1 MSFKKKAVGCKRGV
15 VVMYA
20 TTPEEAES
28 IMWIW
33 DLPVSVRIYIHV
45 DKKLRLGW
53 GWEWGKGE
61 GRGRGNPGTGPG
73 CEAQDLGPCTL
84 LA

>member
-45 DKKLRLGW
+45 DKHVRSYRWVDRYMSTRGVNCS
-53 GWEWGKGE
+53 GE
-61 GRGRGNPGTGPG
+61 R
-73 CEAQDLGPCTL
+73 
-84 LA
+84 